1 MNFSLTRASLA
12 ASWSHVFSR
21 PRVLACTSLS
31 EVVPLDLMLLR
42 VQVTGWGWLDIR
54 GPQGFRRREFF
65 REPCTLEV
73 TVPVRTMVTLKV
85 MNPWG
90 SRSYPIDTQTAREEA
105 WRPPEDAFR
114 VRIPSDLQPAYD
126 RFGALRDA
134 QLPSPAAIDLITR
147 VPSFKLRAS
156 PAELTTPDLVVRA
169 LPRLNAP
176 VAASSAA
183 PLPAWNPQLP
193 MATLESRM
201 DQAHIDH

>member
-134 QLPSPAAIDLITR
+134 QLPSPAAIDLVTR